1 MRRYIADDVLHRLLL
16 VRGFK
21 VRRIIN
27 ITDVGHLTRDDI
39 DRGEDKMLVA
49 AVREG
54 KSPMVIAD
62 YYTKAFMA
70 DSQALALVQPEQ
82 YTRAT
87 DHITE
92 MLALIERLI
101 AAKKAYV
108 SNGSVYFS
116 VAAFPEYGALSGN
129 TLSQLR
135 SHVRAELKDEV
146 LAEKRAPEDFVLW
159 VKAPK
164 EHLLQ
169 WPSPWGQGYPGW
181 HIECAAMI
189 LKHLGETIDIHT
201 GGEDHIFPHHEDEI
215 AEAQGATGK
224 PLARFWMHVRHLFVD
239 SKRMAKREGTFL
251 RLEDLVA
258 KGYQPLA
265 FRFLALSA
273 HYGTRLNFTWE
284 ALDAATEGWTRVT
297 QTVSQ
302 LRERLAA
309 ASGKTTATSSLT
321 RQIKELMLRFNNA
334 LDDNLG
340 TPQALAVLS
349 ELVSLSNTV
358 LSTDRVSIA
367 DINLLLETFL
377 EMDRTL
383 AILPSAPAAPLDE
396 DELIWL
402 KKKLDERTRL
412 RTNGSYKEADAIRK
426 EIAAHGIDIEDRT
439 KSVRYLKKAT
449 GQSGVV
455 ELE

>member
-1 MRRYIADDVLHRLLL
+1 MRRYIADDVLHRLLI

-49 AVREG
+49 AVREK

-62 YYTKAFMA
+62 FYTKAFMA
-70 DSQALALVQPEQ
+70 DSQALALLEPEQ

-101 AAKKAYV
+101 AADKAYV

-169 WPSPWGQGYPGW
+169 WPSPWGPGYPGW

-215 AEAQGATGK
+215 AEAQAATGK

-239 SKRMAKREGTFL
+239 SKRMAKRDGTFL
-251 RLEDLVA
+251 RLQDLVT

-273 HYGTRLNFTWE
+273 HYVTRLNFTWE
-284 ALDAATEGWTRVT
+284 ALDAATQGWTRVT
-297 QTVSQ
+297 QVVSQ
-302 LRERLAA
+302 LREQLTHAT
-309 ASGKTTATSSLT
+309 GKTTTTSSLK
-321 RQIKELMLRFNNA
+321 RQIDELLLRFNNA

-349 ELVSLSNTV
+349 ELVNLSNKV
-358 LSTDRVSIA
+358 LSTRATPMA

-377 EMDRTL
+377 EMDRVL
-383 AILPSAPAAPLDE
+383 AILPQVPASSLED
-396 DELIWL
+396 DELAWL
-402 KKKLDERTRL
+402 KKKIDQRTQL
-412 RTNGSYKEADAIRK
+412 RKKGSFKQADAIRK
-426 EIAAHGIDIEDRT
+426 EIIERGIDIEDRT
-439 KSVRYLKKAT
+439 GGVRYFKKAT
-449 GQSGVV
+449 GQSGTIA
-455 ELE
+455 L